1 MKTFFDDIFY
11 PASEV
16 ELNKLISF
24 ENSGNSK
31 VIIIPHAGLENI
43 NQAYNIA
50 FSAIKRAKRYVF
62 IAPMHNGKY
71 PDSESSLFTI
81 SSCQINGVNC
91 ESVNN
96 LTADD
101 SILEEEYTLEL
112 ATLFISKLDSS
123 SIVLPIFTAL
133 EFSDEI
139 KKLKSLIRSLDDGDT
154 SFIISANF
162 SEETNNEKAKEMAK
176 TLIQSLNEQKPLVDD
191 EKKGIIS
198 GCGIKILEAFRNLYS
213 SFIVLGFQDGS
224 DFTNN
229 IEEIKGN
236 IIHLAGAF
244 ND

>member
-1 MKTFFDDIFY
+1 MR
-11 PASEV
+11 
-16 ELNKLISF
+16 
-24 ENSGNSK
+24 
-31 VIIIPHAGLENI
+31 NI
-43 NQAYNIA
+43 
-50 FSAIKRAKRYVF
+50 
-62 IAPMHNGKY
+62 
-71 PDSESSLFTI
+71 LF
-81 SSCQINGVNC
+81 V
-91 ESVNN
+91 
-96 LTADD
+96 L
-101 SILEEEYTLEL
+101 
-112 ATLFISKLDSS
+112 LFILILSGCSRDDSS

-176 TLIQSLNEQKPLVDD
+176 TLIQSLNEQKPLVDV
-191 EKKGIIS
+191 ENKGIIS